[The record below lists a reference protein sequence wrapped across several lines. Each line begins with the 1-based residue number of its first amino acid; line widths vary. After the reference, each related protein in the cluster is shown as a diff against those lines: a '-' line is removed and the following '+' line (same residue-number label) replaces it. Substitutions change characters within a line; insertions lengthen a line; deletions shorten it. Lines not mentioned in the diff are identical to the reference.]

1 MEKDFRDKLT
11 FTQKEENEKNIIKV
25 WQEWD
30 SNDADYIENT
40 FTMRPEQLFGN
51 EKLIYCLAYITCDED
66 FKKGFGSNDSRFCK
80 YIPDNEDI
88 DELEDILSDNEFMV
102 YSEWGE
108 CHSCVGLEITY
119 YDEDGNKFYVTFDK
133 IYDEFKKLSYKEICE
148 KINSL

>member
-88 DELEDILSDNEFMV
+88 DELEDILSDNDFMV
-102 YSEWGE
+102 YCDWGE

-133 IYDEFKKLSYKEICE
+133 IYDEFKKMSYKEICE